1 MNYVSKDLRQQR
13 MENHSRPNWDRYF
26 LDLCEAVAKRA
37 TCDRGRSGCV
47 IVKDKRIMTTG
58 YVGAPMGLPHC
69 DEAGHDIRKVFDTN
83 GNVTQHC
90 VRTLH
95 AEQNAIIQ
103 AARFGIPLEGATLF
117 CKMTPCRT
125 CAMMII
131 NAGIKRVVCEKRYH
145 ADSDTI
151 NMFKQACVEL
161 TIVNNEFEK
170 YDKQ

>member
-1 MNYVSKDLRQQR
+1 MR
-13 MENHSRPNWDRYF
+13 RPDWDKYF
-26 LDLCEAVAKRA
+26 LDLCEAVSKRA
-37 TCDRGRSGCV
+37 TCDRGRCGCV

-58 YVGAPMGLPHC
+58 YVGAPAGLAHC
-69 DEAGHDIRKVFDTN
+69 YEVGHDIRKVTGFNDKTS
-83 GNVTQHC
+83 QHC

-95 AEQNAIIQ
+95 AEQNAILQ
-103 AARFGIPLEGATLF
+103 AARFGIPLQGSTLF

-151 NMFKQACVEL
+151 ELFKQAGVEL
-161 TIVNNEFEK
+161 EIKNNEVEK
-170 YDKQ
+170 YERQ